1 MLEQKLH
8 SLGKWGK
15 EMALQVCFYTTFHMG
30 EALNFQQTG
39 YIAEGKPRKGGKE
52 TKISMIP

>member
-39 YIAEGKPRKGGKE
+39 CIAEGKPRKGGE